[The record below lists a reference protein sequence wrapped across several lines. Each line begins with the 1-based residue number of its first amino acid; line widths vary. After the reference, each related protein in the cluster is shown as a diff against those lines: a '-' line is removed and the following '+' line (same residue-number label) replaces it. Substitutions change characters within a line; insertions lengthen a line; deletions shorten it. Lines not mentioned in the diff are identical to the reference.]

1 MPRKTLLACGILSSL
16 LYVGTDVLAGIR
28 YGAYHS
34 YTSRAISELYAVGAP
49 TKPLVDP
56 LFIAYSV
63 LLMAFAVGVWR
74 SPGRGRALHVVGAA
88 VAGVAVVGLVTGL
101 FFPMK
106 LRGTGSLASDAPHI
120 ALTLVSVVFILLGI
134 GFAASLFG
142 KRFRLYSVVTLLTVL
157 VFGVLTG
164 SQGGRLAANQPT
176 PWIGVT
182 ERICIGAYLLWVV
195 VLAMALFGA
204 REKREAPTLLEW
216 GPSGGLVH

>member
-49 TKPLVDP
+49 TKPMVDP

-88 VAGVAVVGLVTGL
+88 VAGVAVVGLLTGL

-106 LRGTGSLASDAPHI
+106 LRGTGSVASDAPHI

-134 GFAASLFG
+134 GSAASLFG

-164 SQGGRLAANQPT
+164 SQGGRLAANQAT

-182 ERICIGAYLLWVV
+182 ERICIGSYLLWVV

-204 REKREAPTLLEW
+204 RETREAPTLLEW